1 MISYITQK
9 RVADIM
15 DRVAT
20 TPQDDV
26 NYLTDQMMEEQPVIL
41 EYLFRLDNLPF
52 GFDEAIEFD
61 ENEREYILYIGIVV
75 WKVLSESARPTSTV
89 TWDDLFAVIA
99 NFEKQFVKL
108 VKQGPGTATEAA
120 IQFIE
125 EHPEPELLRFITDA
139 MRPRSDE
146 PNFPPIRPEYHS
158 IVSMVFQI
166 ILTAMLQPSK
176 YN

>member
-9 RVADIM
+9 RVSDIM

-26 NYLTDQMMEEQPVIL
+26 SYLTDQMMEEQPVIL

-120 IQFIE
+120 SNSSKSI
-125 EHPEPELLRFITDA
+125 PNRNYSVLLP
-139 MRPRSDE
+139 MRCVLDRTSLP
-146 PNFPPIRPEYHS
+146 FPPFGRS
-158 IVSMVFQI
+158 ITQSSAWCFK
-166 ILTAMLQPSK
+166 LS
-176 YN
+176 

>member
-9 RVADIM
+9 RVSDIM

-26 NYLTDQMMEEQPVIL
+26 SYLTDQMMEEQPVIL

-52 GFDEAIEFD
+52 GFDEAIEFSED
-61 ENEREYILYIGIVV
+61 EREYILYIGIVV
-75 WKVLSESARPTSTV
+75 WKALSESARPTSTV
-89 TWDDLFAVIA
+89 TWDDLFTVIA
-99 NFEKQFVKL
+99 KFEKQFVKL

-139 MRPRSDE
+139 MRPRPDE
-146 PNFPPIRPEYHS
+146 PTFPPIRPEYHS